1 MGLAIYVH
9 IPYCLQRCRYCDF
22 TTFEAHQIMPPEQYL
37 QLVLAEIRNRHQ
49 HLQDRQLESVYFGGG
64 TPSLVP
70 AEHIVAILSE
80 LANVGF
86 KSGPT
91 TEVTVEINPATVD
104 PRKLEIYLKNGV
116 NRFSVGAQTFND
128 DLLKL
133 CGRKHNANDTRQT
146 LKLLDQHEVNYSFDL
161 LFALPGQSMAA
172 LQADLDEVATFKPRH
187 LSAYCLTVPEGH
199 PMATNRPLE
208 DEQVKMFD
216 LIEGELLKINLKK
229 YEISNFAQPGFES
242 RHNQTYWN
250 DKPYWGLG
258 LSAHSYLPVGPWG
271 TRFWNP
277 KTWPEY
283 IKQSNEPFTEGDHL
297 PASLPSAQKEQLE
310 VHESLTDFSH
320 MFLRT
325 GAGLDLTALKNK
337 FGPRSDLLAP
347 RFERLIQRG
356 FLTQSG
362 KLLTLTRQGHLL
374 SNQVYAELL
383 VTADE
388 WSHSPLPNAPTLA

>member
-1 MGLAIYVH
+1 LGLAIYVH

-22 TTFEAHQIMPPEQYL
+22 TTFEAHQIMPPEEYL

-49 HLQDRQLESVYFGGG
+49 HLTTRTLDSVYFGGG

-70 AEHIVAILSE
+70 AEHIVAILNE

-86 KSGPT
+86 KSGPH

-104 PRKLEIYLKNGV
+104 PRKLETYIKNGV

-128 DLLKL
+128 NLLTL

-146 LKLLDQHEVNYSFDL
+146 LKLLNSHDVNYSFDL
-161 LFALPGQSMAA
+161 LFALPGQTMAG

-199 PMATNRPLE
+199 PMASNRPLE
-208 DEQVKMFD
+208 DEQIKMFD
-216 LIEGELLKINLKK
+216 LIESELLKVNIKK

-250 DKPYWGLG
+250 DQPYWGLG

-283 IKQSNEPFTEGDHL
+283 VAQAHL
-297 PASLPSAQKEQLE
+297 PFSAAKNLPESLPVGQKEQLD
-310 VHESLTDFSH
+310 VHESLSDYCH

-325 GAGLDLTALKNK
+325 ESGLNLSALRNK
-337 FGPRSDLLAP
+337 YGPRSDLLAP
-347 RFERLIQRG
+347 RLQRLLNRG
-356 FLTQSG
+356 FLTQTGDQISLSRHG
-362 KLLTLTRQGHLL
+362 QLL

-383 VTADE
+383 VTAED
-388 WSHSPLPNAPTLA
+388 WALPQTPTLA